1 MEFEI
6 NQFVQELD
14 YKLNIFDLNQATLQC
29 ECFVKFL
36 LQSNEA
42 IPLAKAEKVLQLLRS
57 KRMFAVMQKVAD
69 TLLQTGRISYKI
81 QRQYAQSLIDSG
93 NYTAAVYILQNLIA
107 NTSSSLPSDVLALSE
122 NAEANGL
129 VGRVYKQ
136 LYVNANNAS
145 NAQCMHY
152 LSLAVN
158 AYYKVYLAD
167 NTKTWH
173 GINTVALLK
182 RAGRDKVVIPL
193 RVDSHQLATEILTFI
208 QGRYNKDAADAWDFA
223 TAAEACVAL
232 NEPEEALKWLSG
244 YARMPYCDAFELAST
259 LRQLE
264 EVWQLD
270 LKSSMGQ
277 YLLPLLRSELMKRKG
292 GQLTLDIE
300 EVKSQQAMETI
311 VDTKYS
317 FLVEKKTTKP
327 ATANKDVKLEKVF
340 GDDSF
345 KTYKWY
351 MQGAARCLSVAR
363 VGQDSSKGFGT
374 GFLLRG
380 KDLKETWGEELILLT
395 NAHVVSSDSVEKA
408 LKPEEAIIIFEAL
421 DSTEEFRDLKLIWF
435 SPSSALDATVLR
447 FKATDQERLKTLIKD
462 VKLYPIS
469 KYLPV
474 VETPPTQKVYVIG
487 HPYGGTLQISFQD
500 NLLIDH
506 DKTSKIHYRTPTEGG
521 SSGSPVFNQQWDLI
535 GLHHAG
541 SDTMPCLNGKP
552 GTYKANEGIWIQC
565 IIKELRSVSLES

>member
-14 YKLNIFDLNQATLQC
+14 YKLNVFDLKEAALQC
-29 ECFVKFL
+29 DKFIKFL
-36 LQSNEA
+36 LQANEA
-42 IPLAKAEKVLQLLRS
+42 IPLGKAEKVLQLLRN

-93 NYTAAVYILQNLIA
+93 NYTAAIYILQNITE
-107 NTSSSLPSDVLALSE
+107 NTSKALPSDVLALAE

-136 LYVNANNAS
+136 LYVNANNPS
-145 NAQCMHY
+145 NPQCNHY

-173 GINTVALLK
+173 GINTVALLE

-193 RVDSHQLATEILTFI
+193 KVDAQRLSTEILVFI
-208 QGRYNKDAADAWDFA
+208 QNKYNEDTADAWDFA

-232 NEPEEALKWLSG
+232 NNTEEALKWFSG
-244 YARMPYCDAFELAST
+244 YARMPYCDAFELGST

-270 LKSSMGQ
+270 LESSIGQ

-292 GQLTLDIE
+292 SQLTLDIA
-300 EVKSQQAMETI
+300 EVKSQQAMETVI
-311 VDTKYS
+311 DFKYNS
-317 FLVEKKTTKP
+317 MIEAKKAEPTTLNP
-327 ATANKDVKLEKVF
+327 EVKLEKVF

-351 MQGAARCLSVAR
+351 MQGAARCLAVAR
-363 VGQDSSKGFGT
+363 IGRDSSKGFGT
-374 GFLLRG
+374 GFLLKG
-380 KDLKETWGEELILLT
+380 KDLKDALGDELILLT
-395 NAHVVSSDSVEKA
+395 NAHVVSSGSEEKS
-408 LKPEEAIIIFEAL
+408 LRPEEAIVIFEAL
-421 DSTEEFRDLKLIWF
+421 DSNEEFRNLEIIWS
-435 SPSSALDATVLR
+435 SPSSELDATILR
-447 FKATDQERLKTLIKD
+447 FSKEDQGRLKELTKEL
-462 VKLYPIS
+462 KLYPVS
-469 KYLPV
+469 KYLPA

-487 HPYGGTLQISFQD
+487 HPFGGTLQISFQD

-506 DKTSKIHYRTPTEGG
+506 DEISKIHYRTPTEGG

-541 SDTMPCLNGKP
+541 SEVMPCLNGKS
-552 GTYKANEGIWIQC
+552 GNYEANEGIWIQA
-565 IIKELRSVSLES
+565 IKNKIFN